1 MARRSCPCGLPVPY
15 EGCCGR
21 FHSGSATPPT
31 AELLMRSRY
40 TAFAVGDAA
49 WLLASWHPST
59 RPPRLA
65 LDDTEWT
72 GLEVLE
78 TRGGGL
84 LEPEGEVRF
93 RASYRGG
100 VLEERS
106 RFVRDGGRWSYLGPV
121 SPGPV
126 SAGPV
131 SAGPAGG

>member
-1 MARRSCPCGLPVPY
+1 
-15 EGCCGR
+15 
-21 FHSGSATPPT
+21 
-31 AELLMRSRY
+31 MRSRY

-59 RPPRLA
+59 RPPRLDLA
-65 LDDTEWT
+65 GTVWT

-84 LEPEGEVRF
+84 LDPAGEVRF

-106 RFVRDGGRWSYLGPV
+106 RFVRDAGRWSYLGPV
-121 SPGPV
+121 R
-126 SAGPV
+126 
-131 SAGPAGG
+131 AGPAAG